1 MACLKIIDMSATLV
15 TLGIVHFA
23 AFIFTFIL
31 FPSSLNSAFAQGQLN
46 DPSLTIQSMVDGL
59 ASPTSLSFLDNNT
72 ILFLEKE
79 GNVRLISN
87 GVLQSAPVFQIE
99 QIESNNERGLLGI
112 TYDGNRVY
120 LIVTESGAQVEG
132 VSTEGEVR
140 NRVYSY
146 AWDGSSLTDPRLLL
160 DLPSTPGTNHQG
172 GKLKVG
178 PDKQLYVVV
187 GEMQREGQLQN
198 LQNGP
203 PPDDTGVILRVN
215 PFDGSASTNNP
226 FVASGEEASRYY
238 AYGIRNSY
246 GFDFDP
252 VTGKLWDAENGEDVF
267 DEINLVEP
275 GFNSGWKSVMG
286 PMGTNA
292 GVSES
297 DLVNLPGSHYADP
310 VFSWAESR
318 GLTDIEFLNSTAF
331 GSTYENG
338 IFAGDITS
346 GTLYF
351 FRLNAD
357 RTGISLESD
366 PLLSDLV
373 ADSDDEM
380 SAITLGT
387 GFTGIAEIE
396 TGPDGNLYIL
406 TYDRESEGQGSL
418 LKIIPSSLSE
428 VDSSSQDETSEQEN

>member
-1 MACLKIIDMSATLV
+1 MDISDALG
-15 TLGIVHFA
+15 TLGLMLFA
-23 AFIFTFIL
+23 AFIFSFIL
-31 FPSSLNSAFAQGQLN
+31 FPLSLSSALAQGQLN

-59 ASPTSLSFLDNNT
+59 VSPSSLAFLDSNN

-87 GVLQSAPVFQIE
+87 GVLQPEPVLHIE

-112 TYDGNRVY
+112 AYDGDRVY
-120 LIVTESGAQVEG
+120 LFVTESGAQVDG

-160 DLPSTPGTNHQG
+160 DLPATPGTNHQG
-172 GKLKVG
+172 GKLKIG
-178 PDKQLYVVV
+178 PDKQLYVVA

-215 PFDGSASTNNP
+215 PLDGSASMNNP
-226 FVASGEEASRYY
+226 FDASSEETSRYY

-252 VTGKLWDAENGEDVF
+252 VTGKLWDAENGEDTY

-286 PMGTNA
+286 PMADNA

-297 DLVNLPGSHYADP
+297 DLVNIQGSHYADP

-318 GLTDIEFLNSTAF
+318 GITDIEFLNSTAF
-331 GSTYENG
+331 GSKYENG

-351 FRLNAD
+351 FQPNAD
-357 RTGISLESD
+357 RTGINLEND

-380 SAITLGT
+380 SGVTVGT
-387 GFTGIAEIE
+387 GFIGITEIE

-406 TYDRESEGQGSL
+406 TYDRENEGQGSL
-418 LKIIPSSLSE
+418 LKISPSSMSE
-428 VDSSSQDETSEQEN
+428 GDSSSQDETSEQEN

>member
-1 MACLKIIDMSATLV
+1 MSDVLWNLGV
-15 TLGIVHFA
+15 TFFA
-23 AFIFTFIL
+23 AVAFSFIL
-31 FPSSLNSAFAQGQLN
+31 IPLSPYMVFAQAQLN
-46 DPSLTIQSMVDGL
+46 DPSLAIQTMIDGL
-59 ASPTSLSFLDNNT
+59 VSPTSLAFLDDNN

-87 GVLQSAPVFQIE
+87 GVLQSEPVLQIE
-99 QIESNNERGLLGI
+99 QVESNNERGLLGI
-112 TYDGNRVY
+112 AYDGNRVY
-120 LIVTESGAQVEG
+120 LFVTESGAQVEG

-146 AWDGSSLTDPRLLL
+146 AWDGSSLTDPQLLL

-178 PDKQLYVVV
+178 PDNQLYVVV

-198 LQNGP
+198 FINGP

-215 PFDGSASTNNP
+215 PIDGSASIDNP
-226 FVASGEEASRYY
+226 FVEGGEEAGRYY

-252 VTGKLWDAENGEDVF
+252 MTGKLWDAENGEDVF

-286 PMGTNA
+286 PISSNT
-292 GVSES
+292 GVTES
-297 DLVNLPGSHYADP
+297 DLVNIPGSHYADP

-318 GLTDIEFLNSTAF
+318 GVTDIEFLNSSAF
-331 GSTYENG
+331 GSIYENG

-346 GTLYF
+346 GILYYF
-351 FRLNAD
+351 QPNAE
-357 RTGISLESD
+357 RTGMGLEND
-366 PLLSDLV
+366 PLLNDMV
-373 ADSDDEM
+373 ADSDDEL
-380 SAITLGT
+380 SGVTLGT
-387 GFTGIAEIE
+387 GFTGISEIE

-406 TYDRESEGQGSL
+406 TYDRENEGQGSL
-418 LKIIPSSLSE
+418 MKIIPSSSSE
-428 VDSSSQDETSEQEN
+428 VDSSSQE

>member
-1 MACLKIIDMSATLV
+1 MACLRLMDISDALG
-15 TLGIVHFA
+15 TLGLMLFA
-23 AFIFTFIL
+23 AFIFSFIL
-31 FPSSLNSAFAQGQLN
+31 FPLSLSSALAQGQLN

-59 ASPTSLSFLDNNT
+59 VSPSSLAFLDSNN

-87 GVLQSAPVFQIE
+87 GVLQPEPVLHIE

-112 TYDGNRVY
+112 AYDGDRVY
-120 LIVTESGAQVEG
+120 LFVTESGAQVDG

-146 AWDGSSLTDPRLLL
+146 AWDGSSLTDPQLLL
-160 DLPSTPGTNHQG
+160 DLPATPGTNHQG
-172 GKLKVG
+172 GKLKIG
-178 PDKQLYVVV
+178 PDKQLYVVA

-215 PFDGSASTNNP
+215 PLDGSASMNNP
-226 FVASGEEASRYY
+226 FDASSEETSRYY
-238 AYGIRNSY
+238 AYGIRNSF

-252 VTGKLWDAENGEDVF
+252 VTGKLWDAENGEDTY

-286 PMGTNA
+286 PMADNA

-297 DLVNLPGSHYADP
+297 DLVNIQGSHYADP

-318 GLTDIEFLNSTAF
+318 GITDIEFLNSTAF
-331 GSTYENG
+331 GSKYENG

-351 FRLNAD
+351 FQPNAD
-357 RTGISLESD
+357 RTGINLEND

-380 SAITLGT
+380 SGVTVGT
-387 GFTGIAEIE
+387 GFIGITEIE

-406 TYDRESEGQGSL
+406 TYDRENEGQGSL
-418 LKIIPSSLSE
+418 LKISPSSMSE
-428 VDSSSQDETSEQEN
+428 GDSSSQDETSEQEN

>member
-1 MACLKIIDMSATLV
+1 MI
-15 TLGIVHFA
+15 
-23 AFIFTFIL
+23 
-31 FPSSLNSAFAQGQLN
+31 
-46 DPSLTIQSMVDGL
+46 DGL
-59 ASPTSLSFLDNNT
+59 VSPTSLAFLDDNN

-87 GVLQSAPVFQIE
+87 GVLQSEPVLQIE
-99 QIESNNERGLLGI
+99 QVESNNERGLLGI
-112 TYDGNRVY
+112 AYDGIRVY
-120 LIVTESGAQVEG
+120 LFVTESGAQVGG

-146 AWDGSSLTDPRLLL
+146 AWDGSSLTDPHSLL

-178 PDKQLYVVV
+178 PDNQLYVVV

-198 LQNGP
+198 FINGP

-215 PFDGSASTNNP
+215 PIDGSASIDNP
-226 FVASGEEASRYY
+226 FVEGGEEAGRYY

-252 VTGKLWDAENGEDVF
+252 MTGKLWDAENGEDVF

-286 PMGTNA
+286 PIGSNT
-292 GVSES
+292 GVTES
-297 DLVNLPGSHYADP
+297 DLVNIPGSHYADP

-318 GLTDIEFLNSTAF
+318 GVTDIEFLNSSAF
-331 GSTYENG
+331 GSIYENG

-346 GTLYF
+346 GILYYF
-351 FRLNAD
+351 QPNAD
-357 RTGISLESD
+357 RTGMGLEND
-366 PLLSDLV
+366 PLLNDMV
-373 ADSDDEM
+373 ADSDDEL
-380 SAITLGT
+380 SGVTLGT
-387 GFTGIAEIE
+387 GLTGISEIE

-406 TYDRESEGQGSL
+406 TYDRENEGQGSL
-418 LKIIPSSLSE
+418 MKIIPSSE
-428 VDSSSQDETSEQEN
+428 VDSSSQE

>member
-1 MACLKIIDMSATLV
+1 VLW
-15 TLGIVHFA
+15 TLGVTFFA
-23 AFIFTFIL
+23 AVAFSFIL
-31 FPSSLNSAFAQGQLN
+31 IPSSPYMVFAQAQLN
-46 DPSLTIQSMVDGL
+46 DPSLAIQTMIDGL
-59 ASPTSLSFLDNNT
+59 VSPTSLAFLDDNN

-87 GVLQSAPVFQIE
+87 GVLQSEPVLQIE
-99 QIESNNERGLLGI
+99 QVESNNERGLLGI
-112 TYDGNRVY
+112 AYDGNRVY
-120 LIVTESGAQVEG
+120 LFFTESGAQVEG

-146 AWDGSSLTDPRLLL
+146 AWDGSSLTDPQLLL

-178 PDKQLYVVV
+178 PDNQLYVVV

-198 LQNGP
+198 FINGP

-215 PFDGSASTNNP
+215 PIDGSASIDNP
-226 FVASGEEASRYY
+226 FVEGGEEAGRYY

-252 VTGKLWDAENGEDVF
+252 MTGKLWDAENGEDVF

-286 PMGTNA
+286 PISSNT
-292 GVSES
+292 GVTES
-297 DLVNLPGSHYADP
+297 DLVNIPGSHYADP

-318 GLTDIEFLNSTAF
+318 GVTDIEFLNSSAF
-331 GSTYENG
+331 GSIYENG

-346 GTLYF
+346 GILYYF
-351 FRLNAD
+351 QPNAE
-357 RTGISLESD
+357 RTGMGLEND
-366 PLLSDLV
+366 PLLNDMV
-373 ADSDDEM
+373 ADSDDEL
-380 SAITLGT
+380 SGVTLGT
-387 GFTGIAEIE
+387 GFTGISEIE

-406 TYDRESEGQGSL
+406 TYDRENEGQGSL
-418 LKIIPSSLSE
+418 MKIIPSSSSE
-428 VDSSSQDETSEQEN
+428 VDSSSQE

>member
-1 MACLKIIDMSATLV
+1 MSDA
-15 TLGIVHFA
+15 LGIMGLTPIV
-23 AFIFTFIL
+23 AFFFTFIL
-31 FPSSLNSAFAQGQLN
+31 FPLGLNSAFAQGQLS
-46 DPSLTIQSMVDGL
+46 DPSLKIQTMVDGL
-59 ASPTSLSFLDNNT
+59 SSPTSLAFLDNNN

-87 GVLQSAPVFQIE
+87 GVLQPEPVLHIE
-99 QIESNNERGLLGI
+99 QVESNNERGLLGI
-112 TYDGNRVY
+112 AYDGNRVY
-120 LIVTESGAQVEG
+120 LFVTESGAQVEG

-146 AWDGSSLTDPRLLL
+146 AWDGSSLIDPQLLL
-160 DLPSTPGTNHQG
+160 DLPATPGTNHQG

-198 LQNGP
+198 FQNGP
-203 PPDDTGVILRVN
+203 SPDDTGVILKVN
-215 PFDGSASTNNP
+215 PLDGSASANNP
-226 FVASGEEASRYY
+226 LVASGEEAGRYY

-252 VTGKLWDAENGEDVF
+252 LTGKLWDAENGEDVY

-286 PMGTNA
+286 PMSTNP
-292 GVSES
+292 GVSQS
-297 DLVNLPGSHYADP
+297 DLVNIPGSYYADP

-318 GLTDIEFLNSTAF
+318 GITDIEFLNSTAF
-331 GSTYENG
+331 GSKYENG
-338 IFAGDITS
+338 IFVGDITS
-346 GTLYF
+346 GTLYYF
-351 FRLNAD
+351 QPNAD
-357 RTGISLESD
+357 RTGISLEND

-380 SAITLGT
+380 SGITLGT
-387 GFTGIAEIE
+387 GFAGIVEIE
-396 TGPDGNLYIL
+396 TSPDGNLHML
-406 TYDRESEGQGSL
+406 TYDRENAGQGSL
-418 LKIIPSSLSE
+418 LKIIPSSLSQS
-428 VDSSSQDETSEQEN
+428 DSSFQDETGEQGD